1 MVDGWQK
8 LTIRYYILLF
18 CLTIF
23 FIKAVNFILVNYK

>member
-23 FIKAVNFILVNYK
+23 FIKEANFILINY

>member
-8 LTIRYYILLF
+8 STIRYYILLF

-23 FIKAVNFILVNYK
+23 FIKTVNFILVNY